1 MKQFLLIF
9 SLLFC
14 LKTFAQVPEDAIR
27 YSWQPLNG
35 SARFMATGGVM
46 GSLGGEITA
55 AYVNPAG
62 LGLFKTG
69 EFVFSPYYKQT
80 KNKTN
85 FISKLPFICHFF
97 RLTKV
102 WYAKNKFY

>member
-46 GSLGGEITA
+46 GSLGGDITA
-55 AYVNPAG
+55 AFVNPAG

-69 EFVFSPYYKQT
+69 EFVFSP
-80 KNKTN
+80 
-85 FISKLPFICHFF
+85 FF
-97 RLTKV
+97 
-102 WYAKNKFY
+102 NQSNNPI